1 MLMMKLSTIVNPT
14 ADRWV
19 IHKCDVIMRSIH
31 EAQHF
36 CDVLLRYWLVN
47 MEEALRLRDA
57 AAIII
62 NLRELLICR
71 LTDS

>member
-1 MLMMKLSTIVNPT
+1 
-14 ADRWV
+14 
-19 IHKCDVIMRSIH
+19 MRSIR

-36 CDVLLRYWLVN
+36 CDVLLRYRLVN
-47 MEEALRLRDA
+47 MEEVLRLRDA